1 MGMGN
6 QQRRGI
12 TLHSGKNQEQREA
25 ALQSLRSGESEV
37 LVATDLAGRGI
48 DVPDVT
54 CVINWQMA
62 STIEKYV
69 HRIGRTGRAGK
80 QGVAITFLGNEDEE
94 VMYDLK
100 QGELVVGP
108 WALMDETN
116 CFLCVYGRDFKESIV
131 EIVKRTGSSPCCAS
145 TYHEG
150 NEGGCHKSDLAMGS
164 SVRADAVP
172 FFTYSA
178 RETKRIRKPCRESMY
193 SG

>member
-1 MGMGN
+1 MVACTNFLVQRAKKTMGMGN

-108 WALMDETN
+108 
-116 CFLCVYGRDFKESIV
+116 
-131 EIVKRTGSSPCCAS
+131 
-145 TYHEG
+145 
-150 NEGGCHKSDLAMGS
+150 
-164 SVRADAVP
+164 
-172 FFTYSA
+172 
-178 RETKRIRKPCRESMY
+178 
-193 SG
+193 